1 MSRFSRNHTTQPRRR
16 GLRLLLLTAAM
27 LSAQA
32 YAQSTVGDI
41 NGLAPA
47 FTGGEVRIRNLDSG
61 VVRDGKIGADGRF
74 RLGTLSSGKYE
85 VTATSPS
92 GEVRTSVVTVVAGQ
106 TTSAHLAAG
115 SSAAST
121 LDAVNVRAQLG
132 ATIDLGSVE
141 SRTTF
146 TAEQLN
152 ALPVGRDITSI
163 SLLTPGTVASSGY
176 FGPASF
182 GGASA
187 AENSYYVSGF
197 NVTNLFDSLSFTEV
211 PFQAIDQ
218 LDVQTGGYGARYGFS
233 TGGVTSVN
241 VKRGTNEW
249 KGGFSWTT
257 APEAFRGK
265 QPDTLRT
272 DGTLLRSYDRNKQD
286 SDVVSAWVG
295 GPLIQDK
302 LFLFALGSLSTASS
316 ETYGARTASRKRSP
330 KAPDTPVPPTSLA
343 TTAEDYTSKNPYW
356 LLKMD
361 WYLNDD
367 NHLEYTGF
375 GNKRRYHYDKYT
387 ANYEDDSPGA
397 EADKDQYLGRLYKE
411 QDGMT
416 HILQWTSYLTENLT
430 LSARYGRMH
439 NKNGE
444 YTISPDGKRSD
455 YDGDIESPEGDC
467 PYVVDNVLGK
477 RVGCSVDA
485 QIGVR
490 DGSNER
496 ATAAF
501 DLTWQLGNHQ
511 LGFGYSDDQWKSK
524 QGRAYSSGARWI
536 LDEDYARKINFR
548 TGGNIKIEQSSWYVE
563 DHWQVT
569 DRFMV
574 YGGLRNDSFNNKN
587 DVGASFVKQDN
598 IWQPRVGFSWDV
610 LGDGNSKLFGSLG
623 RYSLPIAAN
632 VALRA
637 ASGSYYT
644 DKYFTY
650 DGYDPI
656 TGKPNIT
663 GSYNDGA
670 LDNVINGAD
679 GKAPDPRAIASKGLK
694 PYTQDEAILGY
705 EQKLQSDHA
714 WLNDWTLGAKVTLRR
729 INNVIDDTCDSRSL
743 YNAAKKAGYDLS
755 NWDNP
760 WEVPSGLPGCW
771 IYNPGEDLNVS
782 LDVDGDGVVDDIT
795 VPGEELGP
803 KAKRIYRSLTLS
815 ADRQGERWYA
825 SLNYTWAKL
834 NGNYEGLVKST
845 NGQSDTGTTSDF
857 DFKELMYGA
866 DGYLFNDRRHSFKLY
881 GSYDITDQLQLGAN
895 LLVQSGTPITC
906 LGGGPGSFDTE
917 YGYAGVFHTC
927 NTDIEEVS
935 KLGSSGRTP
944 WTVSFDPSLLFR
956 PAAMPGLSVQFSITN
971 LFNSIKPLQVFETKF
986 ELDGNGTVT
995 DYFNH
1000 EKGKYYTNPRSARV
1014 QLQYDW

>member
-1 MSRFSRNHTTQPRRR
+1 MAHASHIRLRRPRR
-16 GLRLLLLTAAM
+16 GLRLLVLTAAM

-41 NGLAPA
+41 SGLAPE

-61 VVRDGKIGADGRF
+61 VVRDGRIGTDGRF
-74 RLGTLSSGKYE
+74 RLGTLSSGRYE

-92 GEVRTSVVTVVAGQ
+92 GEVRTGVVTVAAGQ
-106 TTSAHLAAG
+106 TTSAYLAAG
-115 SSAAST
+115 GSAAAT

-146 TAEQLN
+146 SAEQLN
-152 ALPVGRDITSI
+152 ALPVARDITSI

-257 APEAFRGK
+257 TPDAFRSR
-265 QPDTLRT
+265 QPDTLRS
-272 DGTLLRSYDRNKQD
+272 DGTLLRSYDNNKQD
-286 SDVVSAWVG
+286 SDVASAWIG

-302 LFLFALGSLSTASS
+302 LFLFALGSLSTADS
-316 ETYGARTASRKRSP
+316 EAYGGRSAEAPRKSGVS
-330 KAPDTPVPPTSLA
+330 TPPTSLA
-343 TTAEDYTSKNPYW
+343 TSAEDYSSNNPYW
-356 LLKMD
+356 LLKLD
-361 WYLNDD
+361 WYLNDN

-375 GNKRRYHYDKYT
+375 GNNRRYHYDKYT
-387 ANYEDDSPGA
+387 ANYEDDSPAA
-397 EADKDQYLGRLYKE
+397 EASKDKYLGRLYKKQE
-411 QDGMT
+411 GMT
-416 HILQWTSYLTENLT
+416 HILQWTSYLNDDLT
-430 LSARYGRMH
+430 ASFRYGSMR

-444 YTISPDGKRSD
+444 YTISPDGQRGE
-455 YDGDIESPEGDC
+455 YDGNIESPEGSC
-467 PYVVDNVLGK
+467 PYVYDYVLGK
-477 RVGCSVDA
+477 RVGCAVESSLGIA
-485 QIGVR
+485 N
-490 DGSNER
+490 GSNQR
-496 ATAAF
+496 STTAL
-501 DLTWQLGNHQ
+501 DLTWQLDDHAI
-511 LGFGYSDDQWKSK
+511 GFGVSDDVWKST
-524 QGRAYSSGARWI
+524 QGSSYSSGARW
-536 LDEDYARKINFR
+536 LLYKDYARKINFR
-548 TGGNIKIEQSSWYVE
+548 TGGDIKIEQRSWYLE

-569 DRFMV
+569 DAFML

-587 DVGASFVKQDN
+587 GDGQSFVKQDN
-598 IWQPRVGFSWDV
+598 IWQPRAGFSWDV
-610 LGDGNSKLFGSLG
+610 LGEGSSKLFGSIG

-632 VALRA
+632 VALRS

-644 DKYFTY
+644 NEYYTY
-650 DGYDPI
+650 DGYDPV

-663 GSYNDGA
+663 GSLDGGA
-670 LDNVINGAD
+670 NDNVVNGSD
-679 GKAPDPRAIASKGLK
+679 GHAPDPRSIASKGLK
-694 PYTQDEAILGY
+694 PYTQDEVILGY
-705 EQKLQSDHA
+705 EQKLQSGNRWVDG
-714 WLNDWTLGAKVTLRR
+714 WTLGAKLTWRR
-729 INNVIDDTCDSRSL
+729 INNVIDDTCDSRAL
-743 YNAAKKAGYDLS
+743 YNAARNAGYDLS

-782 LDVDGDGVVDDIT
+782 LDVDGDGKVDDIT

-803 KAKRIYRSLTLS
+803 KAKRSYRSLTLT

-825 SLNYTWAKL
+825 SVNYTWAKL

-845 NGQSDTGTTSDF
+845 NGQTDTGTTSDF

-881 GSYDITDQLQLGAN
+881 GSYDLTDEWQLGAN
-895 LLVQSGTPITC
+895 LLIQSGTPITC
-906 LGGGPGSFDTE
+906 LGGGMDTFGTE
-917 YGYAGVFHTC
+917 YGYTGVFHTC
-927 NTDIEEVS
+927 NADIEEVS
-935 KLGSSGRTP
+935 KLGSNGRTP
-944 WTVSFDPSLLFR
+944 WVVSFDPSVRYR
-956 PAAMPGLSVQFSITN
+956 PAALPGLSVQFSVIN
-971 LFNSIKPLQVFETKF
+971 LFNSVKPLQVYETKF
-986 ELDGNGTVT
+986 SVDNNGAIT
-995 DYFNH
+995 DYYNF
-1000 EKGKYYTNPRSARV
+1000 EKAKYYTTPRYARV